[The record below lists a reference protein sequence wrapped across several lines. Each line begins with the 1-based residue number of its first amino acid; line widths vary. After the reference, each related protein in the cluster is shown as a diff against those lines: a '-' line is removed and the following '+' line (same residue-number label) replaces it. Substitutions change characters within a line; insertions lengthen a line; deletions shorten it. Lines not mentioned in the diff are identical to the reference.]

1 MNNPSPSS
9 TDTVKNSTPD
19 AFNIPLF
26 LKNLPVLPGVY
37 RMLDHEDKVLYVGK
51 AVNLKRRVSSY
62 FQKSDLSPRIKL
74 MVRQIARIE
83 VTVTR
88 SEAEA
93 LILENNL
100 IKALAPKYN
109 ILFRDDKGYPY
120 LMLSGHRFPQMSYYR
135 GSLKKPNQYFGPYP
149 NAYAVRDSMQI
160 LQKAFKLRTCEDSV
174 MENRDRACL
183 LYQIKR
189 CSGPCTGHITAEEY
203 QQNVQAAVAFLNGK
217 TSEVTASLHHKMQ
230 QAVNQLD
237 FETAAQ
243 LRDQIQVLGLMQS
256 QQFID
261 SKNPNQQ
268 KTDIDI
274 LALAEQNDSICI
286 NWVSIRGGRRVGDKS
301 FFPDTRFRIDEKRQ
315 QYGEAFVA
323 QHYLGKS
330 KPDIIISNFKIS
342 DNLCQALIEEQ
353 GRQIQFVHKTTGER
367 RIWLRMAEQNAQ
379 IAIQQHQLQ
388 QNNQRQRLQALAQ
401 LLDMD
406 IDQLNRIECFDI
418 SHTQGEATIAS
429 CVVYEDEAM
438 QPGKYRR
445 FNITTAKAGD
455 DYAAM
460 REVLTRRYGRLA
472 DNDDSIGQWPDLVLI
487 DGGKGQVH
495 MALDVWAELGIHIP
509 IVGIAKGPE
518 RKAGLEE
525 LIIPHQQRNIR
536 IEPHNPALHLLQT
549 VRDESHRF
557 AITGHRQKR
566 AKARI
571 TSSLNEIAGVGTKR
585 RQALLTRF
593 GGLRG
598 IMAASIDDLSQTE
611 GISSALA
618 EKIYDQLHH

>member
-1 MNNPSPSS
+1 M
-9 TDTVKNSTPD
+9 TDTPAILSNSTGNNKFD
-19 AFNIPLF
+19 LALF
-26 LKNLPVLPGVY
+26 LKNLPLVPGVY
-37 RMLDHEDKVLYVGK
+37 RMLDANDKVLYVGK

-62 FQKSDLSPRIKL
+62 FQKTDLSPRIQL
-74 MVRQIARIE
+74 MVKQVARIE
-83 VTVTR
+83 ITATH
-88 SEAEA
+88 SETEA

-100 IKALAPKYN
+100 IKALSPKYN
-109 ILFRDDKGYPY
+109 ILFRDDKSYPY
-120 LMLSGHRFPQMSYYR
+120 LMLSGHRFPQMAYYR
-135 GSLKKPNQYFGPYP
+135 GTLKKPNQYFGPYP
-149 NAYAVRDSMQI
+149 NGYAVRNSIQT
-160 LQKAFKLRTCEDSV
+160 LQKVFRLRTCEDSV
-174 MENRDRACL
+174 FEHRDRACL

-189 CSGPCTGHITAEEY
+189 CSGPCVGHISVEDY
-203 QQNVQAAVAFLNGK
+203 QNNVKAAVSFLQGK
-217 TSEVTASLHHKMQ
+217 TSELTASLHAKMK
-230 QAVNQLD
+230 QAAEQLD

-243 LRDQIQVLGLMQS
+243 IRDQIQALGLMQS

-261 SKNPNQQ
+261 SKHARHS
-268 KTDIDI
+268 DIDI
-274 LALAEQNDSICI
+274 LALTEENDIVCI
-286 NWVSIRGGRRVGDKS
+286 HWVSIRGGRHVGDKN
-301 FFPDTRFRIDEKRQ
+301 FFPDTRYRVAEKLNH
-315 QYGEAFVA
+315 YGEAFVA

-330 KPDIIISNFKIS
+330 KPDIIISNFQLPKT
-342 DNLCQALIEEQ
+342 LCNALNAENS
-353 GRQIQFVHKTTGER
+353 RQIQFVHNTVGER
-367 RIWLRMAEQNAQ
+367 RIWLQMAERNAKMALEQ
-379 IAIQQHQLQ
+379 YRLQQHSQ
-388 QNNQRQRLQALAQ
+388 QHRIEALAQ

-406 IDQLNRIECFDI
+406 AESLNRIECFDI

-438 QPGKYRR
+438 QPAKYRR
-445 FNITTAKAGD
+445 YNITTAKAGD

-472 DNDDSIGQWPDLVLI
+472 DNDESIGTWPDLVLI

-495 MALDVWAELGIHIP
+495 MALDVWQELGIHIP

-536 IEPHNPALHLLQT
+536 VEPHNPALHLLQT

-566 AKARI
+566 AKARV
-571 TSSLNEIAGVGTKR
+571 TSSLNDIPGIGSKR

-598 IMAASIDDLSQTE
+598 VVAASVHDLSQTE
-611 GISSALA
+611 GISQALA
-618 EKIYDQLHH
+618 EKIYAALH